1 MKTTDNVSDELREI
15 EKEIDNY
22 YKSNPLLKLPF
33 ATAAWSFLAFA
44 ELKILMDQFSQPT
57 SQEQET
63 MGNNFVN
70 ELKQPMSWLL
80 SACKPG
86 GKIPFIYDHKVFQAS
101 RALFRLSKKYQ
112 WFEAAYTFASHGW
125 VELELQG
132 STIQPTEEF
141 FIDIEY
147 EAYGRL
153 IKAHQSDEAVFSVN
167 FDNLPMDAIVQSLRI
182 DGDRFRCK
190 LNPKMVSDTITA
202 MKPLSDEMFRLPSE
216 WCFSRYSLGD
226 FRKVFETI
234 SAMVFIHST
243 ARKIVM
249 NQEGIGWSY
258 LDSIYVLTYDE
269 LLRRVI
275 RYSGV
280 PEAEVRSIF
289 DDLTYGNRGILNLDI
304 ALQPLIKLNS
314 ETYAI
319 MPQLW
324 FLLSPERNFTVLLNR
339 LKDEQRI
346 YSKLVDEKEA
356 LMRQRFDSGLSD
368 KGFRFVSGS
377 VVNLP
382 DVDLAIINDSE
393 KACLLLELK
402 WFIDPAEIREVVEKS
417 EEIEKGICQ
426 SLKFKR
432 AFEDNHRQL
441 LEKLDIDSSYRLE
454 GVVVSEN
461 WIGYANVQSPEV
473 PVIQADHLI
482 AKLKATEGLQSTIDW
497 LKDRKYLPKEGE
509 HFKVRR
515 TTGTI
520 GNWSVKW
527 YGIQPL
533 IEDAFFPL

>member
-1 MKTTDNVSDELREI
+1 MKNTYELPDELQKVEN
-15 EKEIDNY
+15 EVDDY
-22 YKSNPLLKLPF
+22 YKSNPLVKLPF
-33 ATAAWSFLAFA
+33 ATAVWSLLAYA
-44 ELKILMDQFSQPT
+44 ENWMVNQAYRPLT
-57 SQEQET
+57 SQESE
-63 MGNNFVN
+63 MVGNKFVT
-70 ELKQPMSWLL
+70 ELKDPISWLYH
-80 SACKPG
+80 SCKPDG
-86 GKIPFIYDHKVFQAS
+86 QVPFVYNRKLYQA
-101 RALFRLSKKYQ
+101 AENLFKLGQEYA
-112 WFEAAYTFASHGW
+112 WFAAAYTYARWGW
-125 VELELQG
+125 VKLELQG

-167 FDNLPMDAIVQSLRI
+167 FDNLPMDAIVHSLRI

-249 NQEGIGWSY
+249 NQEGIGWGY

-346 YSKLVDEKEA
+346 YSKLVDEKED
-356 LMRQRFDSGLSD
+356 LIKQRFISGLSN
-368 KGFRFVSGS
+368 KSFRCFPEKVSG
-377 VVNLP
+377 LP

-393 KACLLLELK
+393 KTCLLLELK
-402 WFIDPAEIREVVEKS
+402 WFIAPGEFREVVEKS
-417 EEIEKGICQ
+417 QEIEKGICQ
-426 SLKFKR
+426 SLKLKQ